1 MSRKSTII
9 SIVCICLFAAS
20 VCVAEEHAES
30 REIAEMREKI
40 AHLRETA
47 NEGQAKVDRMR
58 AEAEELEGLLRRELG
73 EGERGREDDDR
84 DLAEAKERMLHLR
97 EEAGAAK
104 ERGDMERAEQLWE
117 ESKHLEGELKRE
129 IEARGFGRHLEET
142 GRKIHAMMA
151 EAEQLERKGK
161 QDAAHE
167 IRAHAEK
174 LDAELR
180 RRHEEMRDR
189 ELGEARE
196 RMVHLREWSEE
207 AERRGEIEKAKHLW
221 RESEEIAGAIER
233 EVEGREGRARERE
246 GGREREGD
254 ELEEMEREI
263 RHLRELAEREK
274 AEGRHEK
281 AEAIMGEA
289 EELKERLIGSI
300 EERERDDDLE
310 EYVEE
315 FEEAFEALRDEVNE
329 LREIVEELR
338 EKLSNR

>member
-1 MSRKSTII
+1 
-9 SIVCICLFAAS
+9 
-20 VCVAEEHAES
+20 
-30 REIAEMREKI
+30 
-40 AHLRETA
+40 
-47 NEGQAKVDRMR
+47 
-58 AEAEELEGLLRRELG
+58 
-73 EGERGREDDDR
+73 
-84 DLAEAKERMLHLR
+84 
-97 EEAGAAK
+97 
-104 ERGDMERAEQLWE
+104 
-117 ESKHLEGELKRE
+117 
-129 IEARGFGRHLEET
+129 
-142 GRKIHAMMA
+142 
-151 EAEQLERKGK
+151 
-161 QDAAHE
+161 
-167 IRAHAEK
+167 
-174 LDAELR
+174 
-180 RRHEEMRDR
+180 
-189 ELGEARE
+189 
-196 RMVHLREWSEE
+196 VHLREWSEE

-233 EVEGREGRARERE
+233 EVEEHEGRREAE
-246 GGREREGD
+246 DD